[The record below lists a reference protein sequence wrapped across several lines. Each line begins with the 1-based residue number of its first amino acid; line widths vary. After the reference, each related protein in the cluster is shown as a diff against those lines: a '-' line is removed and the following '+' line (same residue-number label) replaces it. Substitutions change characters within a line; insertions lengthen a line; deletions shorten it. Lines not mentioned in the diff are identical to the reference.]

1 MKKKAIIDSL
11 VLGSAAIAAAACS
24 NAAAKQDGAGGKPN
38 IIYILA
44 DDLGYG
50 DLSLT
55 GQERFSTPN
64 IDALASGGI
73 TFTRHYAGTSVSA
86 PSRSCLLTGQH
97 TGHTP
102 IRGNKEWPVEGQEPI
117 PSGTYTIFK
126 YLKDNGYSTG
136 VFGKWGLG
144 APGTYG
150 APENQSVDEFFGYNC
165 QRLAHNYYPD
175 HLWHNAERIELEGNY
190 GHGEECYAPYLYHEK
205 AREYIIDKAEAKK
218 PFFLFYATVIPHAEL
233 RLPESE
239 IDSCK
244 GSFSPEKNFVGT
256 DDGPSYKKGG
266 YGSQPRAHAAFG
278 AMISLLD
285 RQVGDIVALVD
296 SLGIA
301 ENTLIVFTSDNGP
314 HAEGGAE
321 PWFFNSS
328 AGLRGM
334 KRDLYEGGVRIP
346 FVARWKGHTPEGA
359 ESSHIGAF
367 WDFLPTVA
375 EIVGAPVDPNAAID
389 GISYY
394 KALIGDGK
402 HQPEHDYLYWEFH
415 EMNGRQAILKDEW
428 KAIRYN
434 VSKGEAM
441 QLYYLPD
448 DPSESNDLASE
459 YPEKVG
465 EFARLMDES
474 RTESEL
480 FRFASPTFSGND

>member
-1 MKKKAIIDSL
+1 MKKLYK
-11 VLGSAAIAAAACS
+11 VLSGMALLPLAACS
-24 NAAAKQDGAGGKPN
+24 MEEEADSPN

-50 DLSLT
+50 DLSCM
-55 GQERFSTPN
+55 GQQHFSTPN
-64 IDALASGGI
+64 IDALASKGI
-73 TFTRHYAGTSVSA
+73 MFTRHYAGTSVSA
-86 PSRSCLLTGQH
+86 PSRSCLITGQH

-102 IRGNKEWPVEGQEPI
+102 IRGNKELPEEGQEPI
-117 PSGTYTIFK
+117 PSDTYTIFK

-150 APENQSVDEFFGYNC
+150 APENQAVDEFFGYNC

-175 HLWHNAERIELEGNY
+175 HLWHNAERIELEENY
-190 GHGEECYAPYLYHEK
+190 GHEEGLYAPYLYHEK
-205 AREYIIDKAEAKK
+205 AREYIIDKAKSKE

-233 RLPESE
+233 RLPEEE

-244 GSFSPEKNFVGT
+244 GDFSPENNFVGV
-256 DDGPSYKKGG
+256 DDGPLYKKGG

-285 RQVGDIVALVD
+285 KQVGDIVALVD

-314 HAEGGAE
+314 HMEGGAE

-328 AGLRGM
+328 AGLRGA
-334 KRDLYEGGVRIP
+334 KRDLYEGGIRIP
-346 FVARWKGHTPEGA
+346 FIARWKGHTPEGVKC
-359 ESSHIGAF
+359 SHIGAF
-367 WDFLPTVA
+367 WDFFPTVA
-375 EIVGAPVDPNAAID
+375 EIVGKPVDSNAEID

-394 KALIGDGK
+394 QALIGNEEK
-402 HQPEHDYLYWEFH
+402 QPEHDYLYWEFH
-415 EMNGRQAILKDEW
+415 ENNGRQAILKDEW

-434 VSKGEAM
+434 ISKGEAM

-448 DPSESNDLASE
+448 DPEESNDLASQ
-459 YPEKVG
+459 YPEKVE
-465 EFARLMDES
+465 EFARLMDGS
-474 RTESEL
+474 RTESEM
-480 FRFASPTFSGND
+480 FRFASPTFLGND